1 MKPPLHDASARQHS
15 GEPSSDL
22 CPVGAGKDRL
32 RGPDLVGLDCE
43 IAGLVDRSTQELRRA
58 WRALNH
64 IGPPLGLSR
73 DLIIRGLAH
82 KLQQR
87 ARAGPSRALQ
97 RRLQVLAGEFE
108 KGARSLDPGIVPKTG
123 ATLVR
128 QWRGHTHTVLV
139 REDEFEYEGQ
149 RYRSL
154 TVIAERITG
163 AHWSG
168 PRHFGVRRRAR
179 AS

>member
-1 MKPPLHDASARQHS
+1 MAEKT
-15 GEPSSDL
+15 DL
-22 CPVGAGKDRL
+22 EIGTWLSLIAKSPGWPVSRHRNCG
-32 RGPDLVGLDCE
+32 V
-43 IAGLVDRSTQELRRA
+43 V
-58 WRALNH
+58 WRTFYH
-64 IGPPLGLSR
+64 TGPPLGLSR
-73 DLIIRGLAH
+73 DLIIRGVAD
-82 KLQQR
+82 KLQLR
-87 ARAGPSRALQ
+87 AHGGPSRALQ
-97 RRLQVLAGEFE
+97 RRVRILADEFE
-108 KGARSLDPGIVPKTG
+108 KGVCSFDPGGMLKTG

-139 REDEFEYEGQ
+139 REEGFEYEGQ

-168 PRHFGVRRRAR
+168 PRFFGLGKRAR

>member
-1 MKPPLHDASARQHS
+1 MAEKTDLEIGTWLSLIAKSPGWPVSRHRSCGVS
-15 GEPSSDL
+15 G
-22 CPVGAGKDRL
+22 G
-32 RGPDLVGLDCE
+32 
-43 IAGLVDRSTQELRRA
+43 TFY
-58 WRALNH
+58 H
-64 IGPPLGLSR
+64 TGPPLGLSR
-73 DLIIRGLAH
+73 DLIIRGLAD
-82 KLQQR
+82 KLQLR
-87 ARAGPSRALQ
+87 AHGGPSRALQ
-97 RRLQVLAGEFE
+97 RRVRILADEFE
-108 KGARSLDPGIVPKTG
+108 KGVCSFDPGGMLKTG

-139 REDEFEYEGQ
+139 REEGFEYEGQ

-168 PRHFGVRRRAR
+168 PRFFGLTKRAR